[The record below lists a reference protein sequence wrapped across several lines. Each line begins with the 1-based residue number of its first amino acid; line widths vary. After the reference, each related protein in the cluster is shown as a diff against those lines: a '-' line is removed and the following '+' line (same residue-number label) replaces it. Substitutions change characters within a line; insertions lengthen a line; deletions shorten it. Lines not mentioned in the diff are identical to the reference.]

1 MWAFLTQRSFKHS
14 LTYWCYV
21 PLQKNRKYLQNSSF
35 LHVSLNPSQ
44 FKGEVFFKSSD
55 LRYFFPSSLTPVF
68 KWVLNDSQLAKW
80 SMMFPE
86 KIITTH
92 KSTPLHCQDQHH
104 CTRTLSYRWVLLLT
118 VDLSGSTGSHPK
130 ASPTRQC
137 NCSENVL
144 VVKHIKHVQS
154 LQHLENKGVFILV
167 GMLSEKCNLN
177 TGREQC
183 VLFRHTSSF
192 FHSFPAAIITCVYP
206 WAILSSAPRPALQST
221 SAFQPKAAEIREDA
235 QVWVPE
241 GLTLCT
247 SYPAHHSCWENQK
260 QHLRKFDKK
269 PNVNNFNSEKSFTNW
284 ACHVDSVTTLQETLQ
299 VADLKCLPVMQV
311 G

>member
-1 MWAFLTQRSFKHS
+1 MTHNWQSEAWCSQRRSSPHTKAHHFIARISITAPEHS
-14 LTYWCYV
+14 VTDEFYFWLWISV
-21 PLQKNRKYLQNSSF
+21 VLQDLIPRHPPL
-35 LHVSLNPSQ
+35 
-44 FKGEVFFKSSD
+44 G
-55 LRYFFPSSLTPVF
+55 
-68 KWVLNDSQLAKW
+68 
-80 SMMFPE
+80 
-86 KIITTH
+86 
-92 KSTPLHCQDQHH
+92 
-104 CTRTLSYRWVLLLT
+104 
-118 VDLSGSTGSHPK
+118 
-130 ASPTRQC
+130 QC

-192 FHSFPAAIITCVYP
+192 FHSFPAAIITCVYA

-247 SYPAHHSCWENQK
+247 SYPAHHSCWEKQK
-260 QHLRKFDKK
+260 QHLK
-269 PNVNNFNSEKSFTNW
+269 VW
-284 ACHVDSVTTLQETLQ
+284 
-299 VADLKCLPVMQV
+299 
-311 G
+311 